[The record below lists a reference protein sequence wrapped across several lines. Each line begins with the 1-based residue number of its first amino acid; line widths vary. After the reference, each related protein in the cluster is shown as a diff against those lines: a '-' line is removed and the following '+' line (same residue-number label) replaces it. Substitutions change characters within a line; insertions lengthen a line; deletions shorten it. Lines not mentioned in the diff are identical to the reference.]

1 VRTDISPQD
10 LTVYESIPST
20 TVARALTDSLGIVMT
35 ERLVAAANEAAERGL
50 LRRGEVAG
58 VLEQLEK
65 K

>member
-1 VRTDISPQD
+1 
-10 LTVYESIPST
+10 
-20 TVARALTDSLGIVMT
+20 MT